1 MSDAFSAPRAPTR
14 RTTTR
19 RKATDPATP
28 APVALTAAPPPPA
41 PPPVAPA
48 AAPAP
53 PPVAAPDPAPVA
65 TPVAAPSPRDG
76 LPVDFVTDAEH
87 PVLPIPFTAQVGESR
102 LTGVGLSVAAAYV
115 AIDGPLDP
123 TWAGHREVI
132 RLTFQFDGFGVTLAP
147 EAVVAG
153 SRRPG
158 EMTLQFLDPTGAHL
172 PQLRHIINRTI
183 AGDLVSLGGLLS
195 YAGPVKP
202 KAAKGAEKVPMRQY
216 LRSVAVGVVSLA
228 LLLAAGGF
236 LANRATQ
243 TQELRPVFIE
253 RQGRS
258 MQATAAGQV
267 SYLNPE
273 AKAGEVVFSVNAN
286 SGDVLNFQLPCDCA
300 VAVTDGIFEGATVL
314 PTDVILS
321 VFDSNL
327 GVRVQTLMSIEGLA
341 KVMDGDRATL
351 DINDGRSVAVRVE
364 VTSATD
370 AAAMRGDEF
379 VPVTLVPEG
388 GAIGPGDIG
397 KSARL
402 RLSRSWFW
410 GSLFSPGEES

>member
-1 MSDAFSAPRAPTR
+1 MSDAFTAPRAPAR
-14 RTTTR
+14 RTPTR
-19 RKATDPATP
+19 RKATDPAAA
-28 APVALTAAPPPPA
+28 APVTLVAPPAVAAPA
-41 PPPVAPA
+41 PPLEVVAAPM

-53 PPVAAPDPAPVA
+53 PPVAAPPPSAALPA
-65 TPVAAPSPRDG
+65 
-76 LPVDFVTDAEH
+76 DFVTDAEH
-87 PVLPIPFTAQVGESR
+87 PVLPIPFKAQVGESR

-132 RLTFQFDGFGVTLAP
+132 RLAFEFDGFGLTLAP

-158 EMTLQFLDPTGAHL
+158 EMTLQFLDPTGGHL
-172 PQLRHIINRTI
+172 PQLRHIINSYI
-183 AGDLVSLGGLLS
+183 AGDVVSLGGLLS
-195 YAGPVKP
+195 YSGPVKP
-202 KAAKGAEKVPMRQY
+202 KAARAAEKVPTRQY
-216 LRSVAVGVVSLA
+216 LRSAAVGLASLA

-236 LANRATQ
+236 LANRAMQ

-253 RQGRS
+253 RTGRS

-267 SYLNPE
+267 SYLNPQ

-286 SGDVLNFQLPCDCA
+286 SGDVLNFQLPCDCE
-300 VAVTDGIFEGATVL
+300 VAVTEGIFEGSTVL
-314 PTDVILS
+314 PNDVILS
-321 VFDSNL
+321 FFDSNL

-370 AAAMRGDEF
+370 AAAMRGDDF

-388 GAIGPGDIG
+388 DAIGPDDIG

-410 GSLFSPGEES
+410 GSLLSPTEGS